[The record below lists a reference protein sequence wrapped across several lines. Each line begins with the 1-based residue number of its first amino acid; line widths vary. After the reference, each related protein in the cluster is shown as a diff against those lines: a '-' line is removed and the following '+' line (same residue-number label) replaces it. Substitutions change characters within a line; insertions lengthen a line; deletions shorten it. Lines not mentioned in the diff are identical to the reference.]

1 MTKIVRVYPIRKT
14 KKEWNIPFYCY
25 HLCTQRCSQIN
36 LRERISSRSIRY
48 ILVDNPDYVNHKCQ
62 LNTKLEKTFI
72 RLSTFDP
79 ERPMGGTGP
88 LYEPDEIVIS
98 DTRINVNISYPLSIT
113 LEVTIISQNSYGF
126 TLCELINSIKVIY
139 QFIYY
144 EEERTSVPQC
154 YRLKRDCQKCIGKK
168 IEDYVIEENK
178 LDCECSICYEK
189 HTTHSIVKLK
199 CDHIFHKD
207 CIYKWIENNPSCPLC
222 RKNVIECDEC
232 DGSGFIYYDYN
243 GTVIPVDHRGNYLN
257 RNTTNGI
264 FGIFG
269 HDLEDLVIE
278 NMYYNKE
285 NRLLSLN
292 ISS

>member
-1 MTKIVRVYPIRKT
+1 
-14 KKEWNIPFYCY
+14 
-25 HLCTQRCSQIN
+25 
-36 LRERISSRSIRY
+36 
-48 ILVDNPDYVNHKCQ
+48 
-62 LNTKLEKTFI
+62 
-72 RLSTFDP
+72 
-79 ERPMGGTGP
+79 MGGTGP

-98 DTRINVNISYPLSIT
+98 DTRINVNISYPLSVT

-139 QFIYY
+139 QFIYS
-144 EEERTSVPQC
+144 EEERTSVPQY

-178 LDCECSICYEK
+178 LHCECSICYEK

-199 CDHIFHKD
+199 CNHIFHKD

-222 RKNVIECDEC
+222 RKNLIEC

-243 GTVIPVDHRGNYLN
+243 GTVIPLDHRGNYLN

-264 FGIFG
+264 FG
-269 HDLEDLVIE
+269 HNLEDLVI
-278 NMYYNKE
+278 
-285 NRLLSLN
+285 L
-292 ISS
+292 